1 MRGKCVYI
9 HTPLKIL
16 SSNSMRSM
24 HFQVY
29 QSDEGYIIR
38 VLTVLLLVAQ
48 YSVNEYFNFL
58 HGFATDSINKFERW
72 FVGER

>member
-1 MRGKCVYI
+1 
-9 HTPLKIL
+9 
-16 SSNSMRSM
+16 M

-58 HGFATDSINKFERW
+58 HGFSTDSINKFERW

>member
-1 MRGKCVYI
+1 
-9 HTPLKIL
+9 
-16 SSNSMRSM
+16 M

-58 HGFATDSINKFERW
+58 HGFSTDSINKFEIC
-72 FVGER
+72 FFGER